1 MDEKRKEYLRKWRH
15 ENKEKIREY
24 RRNTMLRSAMRDLED
39 GVVSLVGRS
48 RLEVVKKQV
57 IQEP

>member
-1 MDEKRKEYLRKWRH
+1 MDEKRKEYLRKWRQ
-15 ENKEKIREY
+15 ENKERIREY

>member
-1 MDEKRKEYLRKWRH
+1 
-15 ENKEKIREY
+15 
-24 RRNTMLRSAMRDLED
+24 MLRSAMRDLED